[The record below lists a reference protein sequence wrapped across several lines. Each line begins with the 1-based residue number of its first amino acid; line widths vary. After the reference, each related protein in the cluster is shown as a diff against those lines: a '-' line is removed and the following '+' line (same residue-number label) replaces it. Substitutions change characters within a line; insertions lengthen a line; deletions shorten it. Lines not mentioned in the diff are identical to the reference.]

1 MNMLGEDGRL
11 NRGYVGIPTFLRSNY
26 CADIDALDARYA
38 VFGVPYDEGSPFL
51 PGSRFGPRAIR
62 EHSLRFSPDGIF
74 DPATETSFLTEVI
87 RQGKL
92 VDIGDI
98 DIVPSSPSRTF
109 AGLTDTVKK
118 LRRRGAIP
126 VMLGG
131 DHAVS
136 FPAVRA
142 FEEDIYVIQL
152 DSHIDYGKYDDE
164 FRYGNGQGFRQINEL
179 RNVKGLT
186 QIGIRSYR
194 TNPADFHKAKAD
206 GSRIVTMPELRER
219 GPTAAVSQIPEGASV
234 YLSIDIDAYDGP
246 MVPGCVSAE
255 PDGPSF
261 AEMRSILEV
270 ITDSFHIVG
279 CDLVEVNPP
288 LDVKTGA
295 TSYLAALTIAL
306 LLGLIDKKDAH
317 GAQPFAAP

>member
-26 CADIDALDARYA
+26 CADIGTLDAKYA

-74 DPATETSFLTEVI
+74 DPATETSYLTDVI

-98 DIVPSSPSRTF
+98 DIVPSSPARTF
-109 AGLTDTVKK
+109 AGLTETVKR
-118 LRRRGAIP
+118 LRGKGAMP

-142 FEEDIYVIQL
+142 FEEDIHVIQL
-152 DSHIDYGKYDDE
+152 DSHIDYGVYDDE

-179 RNVKGLT
+179 PNVKSLT

-194 TNPADFHKAKAD
+194 TNPVDFHKAKAD

-219 GPTAAVSQIPEGASV
+219 GPISAVSHIPEGARV
-234 YLSIDIDAYDGP
+234 YLSIDIDAYDAP
-246 MVPGCVSAE
+246 LVPGCVSAE

-261 AEMRSILEV
+261 MEMRSILEV
-270 ITDSFHIVG
+270 IAGSFDIVG
-279 CDLVEVNPP
+279 FDLVEVNPP

-295 TSYLAALTIAL
+295 TSYLAALTVAM
-306 LLGLIDKKDAH
+306 LIGYIEAN
-317 GAQPFAAP
+317 

>member
-1 MNMLGEDGRL
+1 MNMLGEEGRL

-26 CADIDALDARYA
+26 CPDIVALAAKYA

-51 PGSRFGPRAIR
+51 PGSPFGPRAIR

-74 DPATETSFLTEVI
+74 DPATETSYLTDII
-87 RQGKL
+87 RDGKL

-98 DIVPSSPSRTF
+98 DIVPSSPARTF
-109 AGLTDTVKK
+109 AGLTETVKR
-118 LRRRGAIP
+118 LRDRDAMP

-142 FEEDIYVIQL
+142 FEEEIHVQL

-164 FRYGNGQGFRQINEL
+164 FRYGNGQGFRQINDMP
-179 RNVKGLT
+179 NVKSLT
-186 QIGIRSYR
+186 QVGIRSYR
-194 TNPADFHKAKAD
+194 TNPADFYRAKAD

-219 GPTAAVSQIPEGASV
+219 GPISAVSQIPEGARV
-234 YLSIDIDAYDGP
+234 YLSIDIDAYDAP
-246 MVPGCVSAE
+246 LVPGCVSAE

-261 AEMRSILEV
+261 MEMRSILEV
-270 ITDSFHIVG
+270 IAGSFNIVG

-306 LLGLIDKKDAH
+306 LFGLIERHK
-317 GAQPFAAP
+317 AA

>member
-1 MNMLGEDGRL
+1 MKMLGEDGRL

-26 CADIDALDARYA
+26 CANIDELDAKYA
-38 VFGVPYDEGSPFL
+38 IIGVPYDEGSPFL

-62 EHSLRFSPDGIF
+62 EHSLRFSPDGLF
-74 DPATETSFLTEVI
+74 DPATETSYLADLI
-87 RQGKL
+87 REGKL

-98 DIVPSSPSRTF
+98 DIVPSSPARTF
-109 AGLTDTVKK
+109 AGLTETVRR
-118 LRRRGAIP
+118 LRAKDAVP

-142 FEEDIYVIQL
+142 FNEDIHVIQL
-152 DSHIDYGKYDDE
+152 DSHIDYGTYDDE
-164 FRYGNGQGFRQINEL
+164 FRYGNGQGFRQISEL
-179 RNVKGLT
+179 PNVKSLT

-194 TNPADFHKAKAD
+194 TNRDDFRMAKAN

-219 GPTAAVSQIPEGASV
+219 GPISAVSHIPEGAVV
-234 YLSIDIDAYDGP
+234 YLSIDIDAYDAP
-246 MVPGCVSAE
+246 LVPGCVSAE

-261 AEMRSILEV
+261 AEMQSILEV
-270 ITDSFHIVG
+270 IAGSFDIAG

-295 TSYLAALTIAL
+295 TSYLAALTLAL
-306 LLGLIDKKDAH
+306 LLGYVHSRSGSAVTL
-317 GAQPFAAP
+317 

>member
-1 MNMLGEDGRL
+1 MNMLGDDGRL

-26 CADIDALDARYA
+26 CSDIDALDARYA

-51 PGSRFGPRAIR
+51 PGSRFGPRSIR
-62 EHSLRFSPDGIF
+62 EHSLRFSPEGIF
-74 DPATETSFLTEVI
+74 DPATETAYLTDVV

-92 VDIGDI
+92 ADIGDV
-98 DIVPSSPSRTF
+98 DIVPSSPARTF
-109 AGLTDTVKK
+109 ARLTDMVKR
-118 LRRRGAIP
+118 LRSRGAIP

-131 DHAVS
+131 DHAIT

-142 FEEDIYVIQL
+142 FEEDMHVIQL
-152 DSHIDYGKYDDE
+152 DSHIDYGTYDDE

-179 RNVKGLT
+179 RNVQSLT

-194 TNPADFHKAKAD
+194 TNPADFRKAKAD
-206 GSRIVTMPELRER
+206 GSRIVTMPELRQN
-219 GPTAAVSQIPEGASV
+219 GPASAIFHIPAGAKI

-246 MVPGCVSAE
+246 LVPGCVSAE

-261 AEMRSILEV
+261 AEMLSLLEL
-270 ITDSFHIVG
+270 ITKRFTTVG
-279 CDLVEVNPP
+279 FDLVEVNPL

-295 TSYLAALTIAL
+295 TSYLAALTVAI
-306 LLGLIDKKDAH
+306 LLGFIEAREN
-317 GAQPFAAP
+317 

>member
-26 CADIDALDARYA
+26 CADLNQLDARFA

-51 PGSRFGPRAIR
+51 PGSRFGPRVIR

-74 DPATETSFLTEVI
+74 DPATETSYINGLVREG
-87 RQGKL
+87 RL
-92 VDIGDI
+92 VDTGDI

-109 AGLTDTVKK
+109 AGLTERVKK
-118 LRRRGAIP
+118 LRARGAVP

-142 FEEDIYVIQL
+142 FEEDIHVIQL
-152 DSHIDYGKYDDE
+152 DSHIDYGIYDDE
-164 FRYGNGQGFRQINEL
+164 FRYGNGQGFRQINEQP
-179 RNVKGLT
+179 NVKSLT

-194 TNPADFHKAKAD
+194 TNPVDFHKAKAD
-206 GSRIVTMPELRER
+206 GSRIVTMPELRHN
-219 GPTAAVSQIPEGASV
+219 GLAAAIAHIPEGAKI

-246 MVPGCVSAE
+246 LVPGCVSAE

-261 AEMRSILEV
+261 AEMRSLLELIAGRFDV
-270 ITDSFHIVG
+270 AGF
-279 CDLVEVNPP
+279 DLVEVNPP

-306 LLGLIDKKDAH
+306 FIGFIEAKSR
-317 GAQPFAAP
+317 